1 MLSNS
6 TARRRSVNNMSLITN
21 LTAAYSYLMSHFDAF
36 LQLFKEHLALV
47 LISVGLAIA
56 IAVPLGIIATQNDR
70 AKRIIMSVGNVAQS
84 VPTLAIIALV
94 FPLLGLGF
102 LPAVVGLFA
111 YALLPILTN
120 TIAGIESV
128 DQDTIRA
135 ARGMGMTQNEIL
147 RKIQLPMAVPVIFA
161 GIRTSAV
168 LNVGTAYLAFFIGGG
183 GLGAWVITG
192 IKLFDT
198 PQLLAGAIPGALLA
212 IGLDSL
218 FALVERRLGGEA
230 VQSQSTVSA

>member
-1 MLSNS
+1 MSN
-6 TARRRSVNNMSLITN
+6 
-21 LTAAYSYLMSHFDAF
+21 FDEF
-36 LQLFKEHLALV
+36 IGLFQEHLTLV
-47 LISVGLAIA
+47 LISVGLAIVVA
-56 IAVPLGIIATQNDR
+56 IPLGIAATLDAR
-70 AKRIIMSVGNVAQS
+70 VKRVVLSVGNVAQS
-84 VPTLAIIALV
+84 IPTLAIIALV

-102 LPAVVGLFA
+102 LPAVVGLFT

-128 DQDTIRA
+128 EEDTIRA
-135 ARGMGMTQNEIL
+135 ARGMGMTQGEIL
-147 RKIQLPMAVPVIFA
+147 RYIQLPMAIPVIFA

-183 GLGAWVITG
+183 GLGVWVITG
-192 IKLFDT
+192 INLFDT

-218 FALVERRLGGEA
+218 FALIEKRLGGEA
-230 VQSQSTVSA
+230 LQSQSAASA

>member
-1 MLSNS
+1 MSFHETLSA
-6 TARRRSVNNMSLITN
+6 T
-21 LTAAYSYLMSHFDAF
+21 YSYFVSNFDTF
-36 LQLFKEHLALV
+36 LGLLGEHLALV
-47 LISVGLAIA
+47 LISVVLAI
-56 IAVPLGIIATQNDR
+56 IVAVPMGIIATRNER
-70 AKRIIMSVGNVAQS
+70 LKRFIMGIGNVAQT

-102 LPAVVGLFA
+102 RPALVGLFA

-120 TIAGIESV
+120 TVAGLENVNESTV
-128 DQDTIRA
+128 EA
-135 ARGMGMTQNEIL
+135 ARGMGMTENQIL
-147 RKIQLPMAVPVIFA
+147 RRIKLPLAVPVIFA

-183 GLGAWVITG
+183 GLGVWVITG
-192 IKLFDT
+192 ISLFDT

-218 FALVERRLGGEA
+218 FAYIESQFDADVPQDRLPAG
-230 VQSQSTVSA
+230 T